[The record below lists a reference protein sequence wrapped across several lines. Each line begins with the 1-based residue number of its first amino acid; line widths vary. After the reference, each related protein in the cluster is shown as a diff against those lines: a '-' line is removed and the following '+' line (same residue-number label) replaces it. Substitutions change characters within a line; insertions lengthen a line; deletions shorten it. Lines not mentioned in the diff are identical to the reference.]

1 MLELKAVEFLKELLG
16 SYSPSG
22 FEQEA
27 TRVFKDYCSKFAIE
41 EFTDKMGNVAFKVG
55 SGSKKVM
62 ISAHIDELG
71 MMIQNVTDQGMLNII
86 NLGGIDKKVLPGSIV
101 KISKIGH
108 PGEYVTGIIG
118 KKPIHVEYDDNSKNE
133 LIPIEDL
140 LVDIGAESKE
150 EAMKLVEIGSRV
162 VFEANFIEHL
172 GKNRFA
178 SKGLDDKIGVF
189 IVAEVLRN
197 VVNYEDFKEL
207 FDEYTFYGVANT
219 QEEVGLRGAMVTSKR
234 VNPDISIDIDVTFA
248 TDEGRGIKPES
259 YGDIELGKGPVI
271 MNGPDKSWDLRCK
284 MIGVAEINEIPY
296 QLAASYAGGT
306 NTSAI
311 QEGAFDCE
319 TMLVSIPQ
327 RNMHTQ
333 VEVCDYRDVEG
344 AINLISKTLLEITK

>member
-1 MLELKAVEFLKELLG
+1 M
-16 SYSPSG
+16 
-22 FEQEA
+22 
-27 TRVFKDYCSKFAIE
+27 
-41 EFTDKMGNVAFKVG
+41 
-55 SGSKKVM
+55 
-62 ISAHIDELG
+62 
-71 MMIQNVTDQGMLNII
+71 
-86 NLGGIDKKVLPGSIV
+86 GGIDKKVLPGSIV

-219 QEEVGLRGAMVTSKR
+219 Q
-234 VNPDISIDIDVTFA
+234 
-248 TDEGRGIKPES
+248 
-259 YGDIELGKGPVI
+259 
-271 MNGPDKSWDLRCK
+271 
-284 MIGVAEINEIPY
+284 
-296 QLAASYAGGT
+296 
-306 NTSAI
+306 
-311 QEGAFDCE
+311 
-319 TMLVSIPQ
+319 
-327 RNMHTQ
+327 
-333 VEVCDYRDVEG
+333 
-344 AINLISKTLLEITK
+344 